1 MSLADYMAERADSII
16 NALTGLGG
24 VNDRGMAARPNMEYV
39 PLTRAERH
47 ALYRRNAY
55 ARRIVDRLPADAVR
69 PGWTL
74 GLDDDRAGELDAEE
88 ARLDLAAKI
97 REAWQLARLDG
108 AALVMIVTDDRVPD
122 GFQGREEEWL
132 EQPLDVARVRRVRS
146 IVVLE
151 ESEFEVHRYEGRLA
165 NPEFG
170 RPVVWQVTPSASTL
184 AVTAGDRIVR
194 RVHASRCIY
203 IPSGHALPRID
214 RHQRSGKDAPV
225 LDVAWDAIRN
235 KTSTE
240 QAAASLAHDVQLHVV
255 RLAALA
261 SVAAGDES
269 AAFKT
274 RMKLLAMSRSFLGA
288 LLLGPGEEYE
298 VKANPVTGFK
308 DLDETAARALCAAA
322 EMPAVLLFGD
332 SPAGF
337 NTDGES
343 WKAQWRDTCDAARE
357 DVLRKPLTQLYRL
370 LFATLGIEGEPS
382 ITFAPL
388 GSPSPSEEAL
398 RRKTIAETDALYVQ
412 AGVLDPDHILSGRFG
427 EAGWQD
433 ELPPADLSDLGDPG
447 GPAGDML
454 GSEGGGGVI
463 PEAPVGLGDVPSK
476 EIVLNGAQIA
486 SALEIVGQV
495 ARGEL
500 PRANGTEMLSTFFGL
515 PPDVSERL
523 MGDVG
528 RGFSVAPSDA

>member
-1 MSLADYMAERADSII
+1 MPSLTEYLAQRADSLI
-16 NALTGLGG
+16 NTLTGLGG
-24 VNDRGMAARPNMEYV
+24 VNDRGAAARPNLEYV
-39 PLTRAERH
+39 RLTRAERH
-47 ALYRRNAY
+47 ALYRQNAY
-55 ARRIVDRLPADAVR
+55 ARRIIDRLPADSTR
-69 PGWTL
+69 PGWSL
-74 GLDDDRAGELDAEE
+74 GLEDSDAELLSDAEE
-88 ARLDLAAKI
+88 RLGVSAKI

-108 AALVMIVTDDRVPD
+108 AALIMLVTDDRVPD
-122 GFQGREEEWL
+122 GFLGREDEWL
-132 EQPLDVARVRRVRS
+132 EQPLDVDRVQKVRS

-151 ESEFEVHRYEGRLA
+151 ESEFDVYRYEGRIA
-165 NPEFG
+165 DRRFG
-170 RPVVWQVTPSASTL
+170 EPVIWQVTPSASTL
-184 AVTAGDRIVR
+184 AVTAGERIVR
-194 RVHASRCIY
+194 RVHASRCLY

-214 RHQRSGKDAPV
+214 RQQRSGKDASV
-225 LDVAWDAIRN
+225 LDVAWDSIRG

-240 QAAASLAHDVQLHVV
+240 QAAASLAHDIQLHVV

-261 SVAAGDES
+261 STMTGDES
-269 AAFKT
+269 SSFQT
-274 RMKLLAMSRSFLGA
+274 RMKLLAYSRSFLGL

-357 DVLRKPLTQLYRL
+357 DVLRTPLTRLYRL

-388 GSPSPSEEAL
+388 GSPSPNEEAL

-412 AGVLDPDHILSGRFG
+412 AGVLDPDHVLAGRFG

-433 ELPPADLSDLGDPG
+433 ELPPA
-447 GPAGDML
+447 
-454 GSEGGGGVI
+454 
-463 PEAPVGLGDVPSK
+463 
-476 EIVLNGAQIA
+476 
-486 SALEIVGQV
+486 
-495 ARGEL
+495 EL
-500 PRANGTEMLSTFFGL
+500 PAEELNADG
-515 PPDVSERL
+515 P
-523 MGDVG
+523 
-528 RGFSVAPSDA
+528 